1 MKVNSVNQPTK
12 LAGVS
17 TKHQLL
23 EDLRQQIQTV
33 TRAGRASDGT
43 TFSSGCKAIDRILPG
58 GGYSR
63 GAIVQWFN
71 PPSHKRGHLVSGY
84 AAELLSLMAA
94 KHACCDGQAM
104 VVIDPDHT
112 FNPPAASALGVEL
125 SSLIVLRPEIPCHDH
140 KSSDLM
146 WAIDQSLRCSAV
158 GAVWGM
164 VGNADPRWL
173 RRFQLSAEQSGVVGC
188 FVRPGR
194 CANQPSWAEV
204 DWKVERMRSEFGSR
218 RSKEENAV
226 SFPRSEFA
234 STRLV
239 QLKLL
244 RAPGGRAGRDI
255 TIQINTI
262 TGSVQEA
269 RVDHAT
275 SPLRLATQ
283 LAHPTTSRGAATA

>member
-1 MKVNSVNQPTK
+1 MKVNSAN
-12 LAGVS
+12 LAPS
-17 TKHQLL
+17 DASDKHQLL
-23 EDLRQQIQTV
+23 ENLRQQIQTV
-33 TRAGRASDGT
+33 TSAGRASDGT
-43 TFSSGCKAIDRILPG
+43 TFSSGCQAIDRLLPG

-63 GAIVQWFN
+63 GIVTQWFN
-71 PPSHKRGHLVSGY
+71 PPSHHRNHLASGY

-94 KHACCDGQAM
+94 RQACCDGQAM
-104 VVIDPDHT
+104 VVIDPDHA
-112 FNPPAASALGVEL
+112 FNPPAAAALGVEL
-125 SSLIVLRPEIPCHDH
+125 SSLIVLRPDIPNHQH

-164 VGNADPRWL
+164 VGDADPRWL

-194 CANQPSWAEV
+194 SANQPSWSEV
-204 DWKVERMRSEFGSR
+204 DWQIKRIGPPQRQSSTATQNGTGQNAAR
-218 RSKEENAV
+218 RDSY
-226 SFPRSEFA
+226 R
-234 STRLV
+234 RV
-239 QLKLL
+239 QLNLL
-244 RAPGGRAGRDI
+244 RATGGRAGQDI

-275 SPLRLATQ
+275 SSLHLATQ
-283 LAHPTTSRGAATA
+283 LAHPAPGSRAATA